1 MTRAE
6 QLADFI
12 VSASREDIMN
22 AIANIDQI
30 RISELTELL
39 ACVQTSARNQEG
51 RLDKEFPCRHRAGLH
66 DSTYM

>member
-12 VSASREDIMN
+12 VSASPEDIVN

-30 RISELTELL
+30 RISELTELFGMC
-39 ACVQTSARNQEG
+39 ADISWQSES

-66 DSTYM
+66 DSTYT